1 MYCVF
6 VLLPPAAMIAGSAF
20 LIAPYQ
26 ITSKINEALE
36 SGKVFELPD
45 WINDCSRGDQQFA
58 EMNQIRTDG
67 IEKTMREM
75 KALENCLIVLM
86 IFVSIG
92 ILLLIL
98 WFIAFLLF
106 NSGGLWTDDEPAAA
120 T

>member
-45 WINDCSRGDQQFA
+45 WINDCSRGDQLFA

-75 KALENCLIVLM
+75 KSLENCLIVLM

-106 NSGGLWTDDEPAAA
+106 NSGGLWTDDEPAVA